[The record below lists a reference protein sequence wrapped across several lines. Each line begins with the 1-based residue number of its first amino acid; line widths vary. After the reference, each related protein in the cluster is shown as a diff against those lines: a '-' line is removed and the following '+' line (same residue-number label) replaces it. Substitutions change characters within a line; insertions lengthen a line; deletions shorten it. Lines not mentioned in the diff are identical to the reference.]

1 MVNKDSCFACFA
13 QVLSMRMNK
22 KKGRRRSRKR
32 SSGRR
37 SLSRERR
44 PSLLFEVI
52 TILIEQVWEGT
63 PLHINLLITI
73 LISKALNTFSLF
85 WHYCQ
90 CHYLWQDSMATY
102 VYVELH
108 LSAVPNKITSS
119 VRWESTSVKVKV
131 LFLPEPRLPKTGKH
145 NFVIILSG
153 DGDEMRRGDGNVFS
167 RSGEGGTD
175 AD

>member
-22 KKGRRRSRKR
+22 KKVADDQESARPADDLYRESEDLPCFSRWLQFW
-32 SSGRR
+32 SSKYEKGA
-37 SLSRERR
+37 
-44 PSLLFEVI
+44 PF
-52 TILIEQVWEGT
+52 
-63 PLHINLLITI
+63 HIKLLISI